1 MFDEGS
7 DEEVGEVD
15 EHKQNMMDGGFTLV
29 EAGDDHL
36 HSKKS
41 KVDDGNHTTMLGIKR
56 EHA

>member
-1 MFDEGS
+1 
-7 DEEVGEVD
+7 
-15 EHKQNMMDGGFTLV
+15 MMTDGGFTLV

-41 KVDDGNHTTMLGIKR
+41 KVDDGNHTTMLGIKQ